1 MINSERILHL
11 RGRIVITTDLDK
23 YRFHPR
29 SQISAVIF
37 LEENNLRIH
46 ILSRYEK
53 EMNYFYFGSF

>member
-23 YRFHPR
+23 YRFQTC

-37 LEENNLRIH
+37 MEVNNLRIH
-46 ILSRYEK
+46 ILSR
-53 EMNYFYFGSF
+53 